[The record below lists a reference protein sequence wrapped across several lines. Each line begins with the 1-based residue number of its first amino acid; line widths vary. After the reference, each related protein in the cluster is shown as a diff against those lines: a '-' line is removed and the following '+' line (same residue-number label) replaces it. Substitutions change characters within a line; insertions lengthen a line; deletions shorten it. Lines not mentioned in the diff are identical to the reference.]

1 MIDFC
6 SVKTQ
11 YLFMKEIYLDVCS
24 LCRPFDDQSYARIRI
39 ETDAVNLI
47 LSKVRI
53 KKYVM
58 LKSPVHI
65 KEIEAID
72 NDFERLELFNLI
84 NTYGTMPQYDSH
96 IVKKRTEELITKKFG
111 IADAA
116 HVAFSEF
123 FGSCFISCDDKLIK
137 KSIKNSINIE
147 CMNPVIFCEMESLK

>member
-1 MIDFC
+1 
-6 SVKTQ
+6 
-11 YLFMKEIYLDVCS
+11 MKEIYLDVCS

-84 NTYGTMPQYDSH
+84 NTYGTMPQWDQDLRQDH
-96 IVKKRTEELITKKFG
+96 KDG
-111 IADAA
+111 
-116 HVAFSEF
+116 
-123 FGSCFISCDDKLIK
+123 
-137 KSIKNSINIE
+137 
-147 CMNPVIFCEMESLK
+147 PLKPLLHLDT